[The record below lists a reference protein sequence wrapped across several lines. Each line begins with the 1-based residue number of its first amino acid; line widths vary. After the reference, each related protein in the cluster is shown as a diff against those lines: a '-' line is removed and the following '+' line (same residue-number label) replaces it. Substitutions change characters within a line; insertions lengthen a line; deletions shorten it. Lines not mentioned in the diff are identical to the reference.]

1 MPQAATLA
9 RRPGAPRRYTDAMGS
24 HDVLDAHAAVHSRIW
39 RVADVAVPLVSAVA
53 LRGYPDLDP
62 ALDALGEALARGR
75 LAPPRAPFL
84 DATGGA
90 GAVLAYARALA
101 GAADTLP
108 GQVLMTSAAARRAVT
123 ALGVPADAQR
133 ADHAWD
139 LPAAS
144 VAEAWWRPPLERGWV
159 RALAELDGWARAL
172 SPTGRLV
179 AVWHKDEGGR
189 RAERAAAERFDGL
202 EVVNRAGGWRV
213 VVLSGPRP
221 PAGTLDPWR
230 AWDGP
235 DGAMRTLAG
244 TFAGDRLDA
253 GTAALLQALEAAG
266 SDVVAGARVLDLG
279 CGSGVLSCRALRLG
293 ARDVLAV
300 DDDLA
305 AVRSSA
311 AVLAGE
317 RARVLWSD
325 LTLDAPDALD
335 MDVVLTN
342 PPFHVGRRV
351 VGALSE
357 GFVAAAER
365 ALRPGGTLWLV
376 ANAALPFGR
385 LLAPWRDVRD
395 VTPTAV
401 RGYRVFRAE
410 RP

>member
-1 MPQAATLA
+1 
-9 RRPGAPRRYTDAMGS
+9 MGS
-24 HDVLDAHAAVHSRIW
+24 HDVLNAHAAVHSRLW
-39 RVADVAVPLVSAVA
+39 RVAGVEVPLVSAVA
-53 LRGYPDLDP
+53 LHGYPELDP

-84 DATGGA
+84 DATGGP
-90 GAVLAYARALA
+90 GAVLAYARASG
-101 GAADTLP
+101 GAADGPP
-108 GQVLMTSAAARRAVT
+108 GQVLVTSAAARRAAI
-123 ALGVPADAQR
+123 ALGVPADALR

-139 LPAAS
+139 LAAGS
-144 VAEAWWRPPLERGWV
+144 VAEAWWRAPLERGWA

-172 SPTGRLV
+172 RPTARLV

-189 RAERAAAERFDGL
+189 RAERAAAERFGGL

-213 VVLSGPRP
+213 VVLSEPRP
-221 PAGTLDPWR
+221 PAVARDPWH
-230 AWDGP
+230 AWEGP

-253 GTAALLQALEAAG
+253 GTAALLQALEAEGA
-266 SDVVAGARVLDLG
+266 DALAGARVLDLG
-279 CGSGVLSCRALRLG
+279 CGSGVLSRRALRAG
-293 ARDVLAV
+293 ARDVLAL
-300 DDDLA
+300 DDDLT

-311 AVLAGE
+311 EVLAGE
-317 RARVLWSD
+317 SARVVWSD
-325 LTLDAPDALD
+325 LTLDAADAVD
-335 MDVVLTN
+335 MDVVVTN

-365 ALRPGGTLWLV
+365 ALRPGGRLWLV

-395 VTPTAV
+395 VTPAAV
-401 RGYRVFRAE
+401 RGYRVLRAQ